1 VIKPRNHRE
10 DGFLPREVHEDIPE
24 PTPDDPNE
32 KLEIV
37 LPDHRVRRIKF
48 INNIM
53 FWGADGKPVSA
64 QKFIEEMFGR
74 LPDFFQSSEDLHK
87 IWADPETREALLDK
101 MNEAGYGKDI
111 LSDIRKLIDA
121 ENCDLL
127 DVLEYIAYATTPIE
141 RKERAQRLTGYTDN
155 LSDAQKMFIEY
166 MINAYIQSGIDEL
179 RMDKLKTLL
188 ELKFGSV
195 GEGITALGGV
205 PNARQTF
212 KDFQYHLY
220 A

>member
-1 VIKPRNHRE
+1 
-10 DGFLPREVHEDIPE
+10 
-24 PTPDDPNE
+24 
-32 KLEIV
+32 
-37 LPDHRVRRIKF
+37 
-48 INNIM
+48 
-53 FWGADGKPVSA
+53 
-64 QKFIEEMFGR
+64 MFGR

-87 IWADPETREALLDK
+87 IWSDPETREALLDK

-111 LSDIRKLIDA
+111 LCDIRKLIDA

-141 RKERAQRLTGYTDN
+141 RKERAQRLTGYTNN
-155 LSDAQKMFIEY
+155 LGDAQRQFIEY

>member
-1 VIKPRNHRE
+1 
-10 DGFLPREVHEDIPE
+10 
-24 PTPDDPNE
+24 
-32 KLEIV
+32 
-37 LPDHRVRRIKF
+37 
-48 INNIM
+48 
-53 FWGADGKPVSA
+53 
-64 QKFIEEMFGR
+64 MFGR

-141 RKERAQRLTGYTDN
+141 RKERAQRLTGYTDH

-166 MINAYIQSGIDEL
+166 MINAYIQSGIDE
-179 RMDKLKTLL
+179 
-188 ELKFGSV
+188 
-195 GEGITALGGV
+195 
-205 PNARQTF
+205 
-212 KDFQYHLY
+212 
-220 A
+220 